1 MRKKPNILFLFS
13 DQHRGDWLPYDQ
25 DILDSQGNSGL
36 ELHMPSIRRMMDQ
49 GTSFTNA
56 WTPAAIC
63 APARACLASGR
74 RYRNCRVA
82 TNKVNY
88 DPALPSFYRTL
99 SENGYEVCGVGK
111 FDLNKADFEWEDGF
125 HRTLREMG
133 FMQALDS
140 EGKMDVV
147 WASLCGTPGPYGRIL
162 RKNGLLDAYV
172 QDMSTRGNSTRT
184 CPVPDD
190 LYADN
195 WIGSRSLGMLSAL
208 PSDRPWF
215 LQVNFS
221 GPHDPWD
228 ITESMRKS
236 VEGRAFPKAA
246 DCAFADE
253 NLDVR
258 RNYAAM
264 IENIDRNI
272 GLLLDCLSSRP
283 DCGDTLVV
291 YASDHG
297 EMMGDHGLYGK
308 AKPHQGSLHIPL
320 VIDASRLG
328 CSCGGRT
335 ESSPV
340 ELQDLAATFLDYAS
354 CPWQDSPESVSLRPV
369 VEGRSSAVR
378 KYAISE
384 LINPN
389 PAGLYRTFG
398 AVTDGTYKLVIRD
411 CGEKSLFNL
420 AQDPF
425 ELCDLASSEPE
436 KAGELERAFLDRG
449 EKKNPVSELYARSFN
464 AV

>member
-1 MRKKPNILFLFS
+1 MSFTGHEGEEMRKKPNILFLFS

-36 ELHMPSIRRMMDQ
+36 ELRMPSIRRMMDQ
-49 GTSFTNA
+49 GTCFTNA

-133 FMQALDS
+133 FTQALDS

-147 WASLCGTPGPYGRIL
+147 WASLCGTPGPYGRML

-172 QDMSTRGNSTRT
+172 QDMSTRGNSTRI
-184 CPVPDD
+184 CPVPDE

-195 WIGSRSLGMLSAL
+195 WIGSRSLGMLSSL

-272 GLLLDCLSSRP
+272 GLLFDCLSSRP

-297 EMMGDHGLYGK
+297 EMMGEHGLF
-308 AKPHQGSLHIPL
+308 AKTTMYEGALRIPL
-320 VIDASRLG
+320 LIHLPGMDKAAICDAPAMLM
-328 CSCGGRT
+328 
-335 ESSPV
+335 
-340 ELQDLAATFLDYAS
+340 DLAPTILELTGTSYDATAMDACSLVPLLKGED
-354 CPWQDSPESVSLRPV
+354 VSLRV
-369 VEGRSSAVR
+369 AQ
-378 KYAISE
+378 ISE
-384 LINPN
+384 LRNMMMVFDGRYKWIRNWN
-389 PAGLYRTFG
+389 DSDELY
-398 AVTDGTYKLVIRD
+398 DL
-411 CGEKSLFNL
+411 E
-420 AQDPF
+420 QDPDEMHNIIKDHPDIIKRLTTYTF
-425 ELCDLASSEPE
+425 TH
-436 KAGELERAFLDRG
+436 
-449 EKKNPVSELYARSFN
+449 
-464 AV
+464 